1 MSDSAPIIPRPTSQ
15 FLSVL
20 RIRKFMIF
28 AISQAVSLFGDKLDY
43 MALLAMIA
51 YFAKLYHWEQARAI
65 SFLSVIITLPT
76 ILFGPLAGVLVD
88 RWNRVKMMIICDSA
102 RALLVALIPLLIL
115 QTGNLFLVY
124 AIAFFVFLFGLFF
137 NTGRLSVIPNL
148 VSPRRLLAANSFIN
162 LIGRV
167 STFLGMLIGGILVD
181 WQIWR
186 KIGIQHP
193 WSAGFYLDS
202 LTYWVSVIALITIAR
217 ELTHKRTPNSAP
229 NPSGSAFEKKDSE
242 FKIQNTATSQPA
254 DSELIK
260 AIKSTISDIKQAYY
274 VIRQLPPVLFV
285 YASIFLLVI
294 LGAAVFVLFVP
305 IIQQAR
311 TELGLGLGTKG
322 VGFIG
327 AIGSIGLML
336 SSMIYGITGHRL
348 KKWQVI
354 LVSFFILGITA
365 CLLALLKTFIF
376 VVPLAFIAGL
386 LLSPILIASDT
397 LLHEN
402 VPEAARG
409 RIFSTREWILHL
421 SFAFAAFLI
430 GQLTIFIPKR
440 SLLFG
445 IGAFV
450 IILSIIGFWIIKDKK
465 IG

>member
-1 MSDSAPIIPRPTSQ
+1 MSDSAQIIPKPTSQ

-76 ILFGPLAGVLVD
+76 IVFGPLAGVLVD

-186 KIGIQHP
+186 KIGIRHS

-229 NPSGSAFEKKDSE
+229 SPSGLAFEKKDSE

-260 AIKSTISDIKQAYY
+260 AVKSTVSDIKQAYY

-305 IIQQAR
+305 IIQEAR

-354 LVSFFILGITA
+354 LVSFFILGIIA

-376 VVPLAFIAGL
+376 VVPLALIAGL